1 MRKKS
6 NSELIRLNK
15 YISQS
20 GLCSRRSADQLITSG
35 KVKVNNKL
43 CTQLGTKVSENDKVI
58 VNNKLIK
65 PERNIY
71 ILLNKPKDY
80 ISTNKDTHNRKI
92 VFDLINGVN
101 ERLFSVGRLDRNT
114 TGLLLLTNDGNIA
127 KKLTHPS
134 HKIKK
139 IYSVILEKNI
149 SENEIIQIKKGLT
162 IEGQHI
168 KVDNIKR
175 LERNNEVGIEIHIG
189 KNRIVRKI
197 FEAINHKVSKLDRV
211 LFGPFTKK
219 DLPRGKW
226 RKLRDQEIRNLK
238 IFTNQSS
245 INSDSCIEIYF
256 K

>member
-1 MRKKS
+1 MKKKF
-6 NSELIRLNK
+6 NSDLTRLNK

-20 GLCSRRSADQLITSG
+20 GLCSRRSADKLIING
-35 KVKVNNKL
+35 KVKINDKI
-43 CTQLGTKVSENDKVI
+43 CQELGTKVSKDDNVI

-65 PERNIY
+65 PEKNIY

-80 ISTNKDTHNRKI
+80 ITTNKDTHNRKI
-92 VFDLINGVN
+92 VFDLIKGVN
-101 ERLFSVGRLDRNT
+101 ERLFSVGRLDRKT

-134 HKIKK
+134 YRIKK
-139 IYSVILEKNI
+139 IYSVTLEKNI
-149 SENEIIQIKKGLT
+149 SEIELNQIRKGIIIDGEL
-162 IEGQHI
+162 I
-168 KVDNIKR
+168 KVDRINR
-175 LERNNEVGIEIHIG
+175 LVKNNELGVEIHIG

-197 FEAINHKVSKLDRV
+197 FESINHKVSKLDRV

-226 RKLRDQEIRNLK
+226 RKLKEQEVRNLK
-238 IFTNQSS
+238 IFL
-245 INSDSCIEIYF
+245 

>member
-43 CTQLGTKVSENDKVI
+43 CTELGTKVSENDKVI

-139 IYSVILEKNI
+139 IYSVTLEKNI

-189 KNRIVRKI
+189 RNRIVRKI

-226 RKLRDQEIRNLK
+226 RKLRDREIRNLK
-238 IFTNQSS
+238 VFTN
-245 INSDSCIEIYF
+245 
-256 K
+256 

>member
-1 MRKKS
+1 MKKKF
-6 NSELIRLNK
+6 NSDLIRLNK

-20 GLCSRRSADQLITSG
+20 GLCSRRSADHLIISG

-43 CTQLGTKVSENDKVI
+43 CLELGTKVSIDDKVT
-58 VNNKLIK
+58 VNNKHIK
-65 PERNIY
+65 PERNTY

-80 ISTNKDTHNRKI
+80 ISTNKDTHDRKI
-92 VFDLINGVN
+92 VFNLIKGVT
-101 ERLFSVGRLDRNT
+101 ERLFSVGRLDRKT

-139 IYSVILEKNI
+139 IYSVTLEKNI
-149 SENEIIQIKKGLT
+149 SEKEINQIRKGL
-162 IEGQHI
+162 IIDDELI
-168 KVDNIKR
+168 KVDSIKK
-175 LERNNEVGIEIHIG
+175 LEKNNELGIEIHIG

-197 FEAINHKVSKLDRV
+197 FESIDHKVLKLDRV

-226 RKLRDQEIRNLK
+226 RRLNEKEVRNLK
-238 IFTNQSS
+238 IFT
-245 INSDSCIEIYF
+245 